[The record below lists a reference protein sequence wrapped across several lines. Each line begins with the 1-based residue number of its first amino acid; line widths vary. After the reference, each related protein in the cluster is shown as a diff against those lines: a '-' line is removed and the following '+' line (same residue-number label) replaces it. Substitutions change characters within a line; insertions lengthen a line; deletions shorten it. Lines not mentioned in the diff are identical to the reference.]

1 MRIGYDAKRAFNN
14 HRGLGNYSRETIRIV
29 ASHFPDLQ
37 LDLFTPKI
45 DSSIRFDCPKNA
57 TIIQPKHGFM
67 TSLWRTFG
75 ITKEAE
81 RRQLDLY
88 HGLSHEL
95 PVGIEK
101 TGIPTVVT
109 MHDLIFIRHPE
120 LYPFIDRK
128 LYKTKYL
135 RSCRVA
141 DHIIA
146 VSQQTKNDLIE
157 LWGIDEA
164 KISVVYQGCHP
175 AFCQQVSENQKE
187 TARRKYNLPE
197 TFLLNVGAIEPRKNQ
212 LLILKA
218 LKAKAI
224 ETPLVIA
231 GRKTDYLTELQQF
244 IENNKLQNQV
254 FILPNVD
261 FDDLPALYQS
271 ASVFI
276 YPSQFEGFGIPIV
289 EALQSGIPVIAA
301 KGSCLEESG
310 GSSSRYVSS
319 NDEVELA
326 EQIMIVLR
334 DNELRDNMIKS
345 GKAYAQQFSDKAIAK
360 NLLNI
365 YTEVIK
371 KNKTL

>member
-29 ASHFPDLQ
+29 ASHYPDFQ

-57 TIIQPKHGFM
+57 TVIQPKHGFM

-101 TGIPTVVT
+101 THIPNVVT

-120 LYPFIDRK
+120 LYPFIDCK

-141 DHIIA
+141 DRIIA

-157 LWGIDEA
+157 LWGIEEE
-164 KISVVYQGCHP
+164 KITVVYQGCHP
-175 AFCQQVSENQKE
+175 AFCQQVPENQKE
-187 TARRKYNLPE
+187 TVRRKYNLPE

-218 LKAKAI
+218 LKASAI

-231 GRKTDYLTELQQF
+231 GRKTDYLAELQQF
-244 IENNKLQNQV
+244 IENNKLQYQV

-289 EALQSGIPVIAA
+289 EALQSGVPVIAA

-310 GSSSRYVSS
+310 GPSSRYVSP
-319 NDEVELA
+319 NDETELA
-326 EQIMIVLR
+326 EQIKIVLR
-334 DNELRDNMIKS
+334 DNELRENMIEK
-345 GKAYAQQFSDKAIAK
+345 GKVYAQQFSDKAIAK

-365 YTEVIK
+365 YTELIK
-371 KNKTL
+371 QNKTL

>member
-29 ASHFPDLQ
+29 ASHFPDFQ

-45 DSSIRFDCPKNA
+45 DSGIRFDCPQNA
-57 TIIQPKHGFM
+57 NVIQPKHAFL

-101 TGIPTVVT
+101 TRIPTVVT

-141 DHIIA
+141 DRIIA

-157 LWGIDEA
+157 LWGIDEK

-175 AFCQQVSENQKE
+175 AFCQQVTVNQKQSIKK
-187 TARRKYNLPE
+187 KYNLPE
-197 TFLLNVGAIEPRKNQ
+197 TYLLNVGAIEPRKNQ

-218 LKAKAI
+218 LKAGAI
-224 ETPLVIA
+224 DEPLVIA
-231 GRKTDYLTELQQF
+231 GRKTDYLAELQQF
-244 IENNKLQNQV
+244 IEKKKLQNQV

-261 FDDLPALYQS
+261 FGDLPALYQC
-271 ASVFI
+271 ASIFI

-289 EALQSGIPVIAA
+289 EALQSGVPVIAA

-310 GSSSRYVSS
+310 GPGSRYVSP
-319 NDEVELA
+319 NDEADLA
-326 EQIMIVLR
+326 EQIMLVLR
-334 DNELRDNMIKS
+334 DNELRNNMIEN
-345 GKAYAQQFSDKAIAK
+345 GKIYAEQFSDEAIAN

-365 YTEVIK
+365 YTDLIK
-371 KNKTL
+371 TK

>member
-29 ASHFPDLQ
+29 ASHYPDFQ

-101 TGIPTVVT
+101 TRIPTVVT

-120 LYPFIDRK
+120 LYPLIDRK

-141 DHIIA
+141 DRIIA
-146 VSQQTKNDLIE
+146 VSQQTKNDLVE
-157 LWGIDEA
+157 LWGIDEK

-175 AFCQQVSENQKE
+175 AFCQQVTENQKQ
-187 TARRKYNLPE
+187 TIRKKYNLPE
-197 TFLLNVGAIEPRKNQ
+197 TYLLNVGAIEPRKNQ

-218 LKAKAI
+218 LKTKAI

-244 IENNKLQNQV
+244 IENKKLQNQV
-254 FILPNVD
+254 LILPNVD

-276 YPSQFEGFGIPIV
+276 YPSQFEGFGIPVV
-289 EALQSGIPVIAA
+289 EALQSGVPVIAA

-310 GSSSRYVSS
+310 GPDSRYVSPS
-319 NDEVELA
+319 DETELA
-326 EQIMIVLR
+326 EQIMIVLK
-334 DNELRDNMIKS
+334 DNELRNNMIKN
-345 GKAYAQQFSDKAIAK
+345 GKAYAQQFSDMAIAK
-360 NLLNI
+360 NLLKI

-371 KNKTL
+371 TK

>member
-14 HRGLGNYSRETIRIV
+14 HRGLGNYSRDTIRIV
-29 ASHFPDLQ
+29 SSHFPDLQ
-37 LDLFTPKI
+37 FDLFTPKT

-57 TIIQPKHGFM
+57 TVIQPKRDFM

-81 RRQLDLY
+81 RRHLNLY

-101 TGIPTVVT
+101 THIPTVVT

-120 LYPFIDRK
+120 LYPYIDRK

-141 DHIIA
+141 DCIIA

-157 LWGIDEA
+157 LWGIEEK

-175 AFCQQVSENQKE
+175 SFSKQISESQKE
-187 TARRKYNLPE
+187 MVRKKYNLPE
-197 TFLLNVGAIEPRKNQ
+197 TYLLNVGAIEPRKNQ

-261 FDDLPALYQS
+261 FNDLPALYQS

-310 GSSSRYVSS
+310 GPNSRYVSS
-319 NDEVELA
+319 NDETELA
-326 EQIMIVLR
+326 EQILTLLR

-371 KNKTL
+371 TK

>member
-29 ASHFPDLQ
+29 ASHFTDFQ

-45 DSSIRFDCPKNA
+45 DSNIRFDCPKNA
-57 TIIQPKHGFM
+57 TVIQPKHGFM

-101 TGIPTVVT
+101 TGIPSVVT

-135 RSCRVA
+135 HSCRVA
-141 DHIIA
+141 DRIIA

-187 TARRKYNLPE
+187 TVRMKYNLPE

-244 IENNKLQNQV
+244 IENKKIQNQV

-261 FDDLPALYQS
+261 FGDLPALYQS

-276 YPSQFEGFGIPIV
+276 YPSQFEGFGIPVV

-310 GSSSRYVSS
+310 GPNSRYVSPS
-319 NDEVELA
+319 DETELA

-345 GKAYAQQFSDKAIAK
+345 GKAYTQQFSDKAIAK

-365 YTEVIK
+365 YTELIK
-371 KNKTL
+371 QNKTL

>member
-1 MRIGYDAKRAFNN
+1 MSKNIGFDAKRAFNN
-14 HRGLGNYSRETIRIV
+14 QRGLGNYSRDTIRIV
-29 ASHFPDLQ
+29 SSHFPDLQ
-37 LDLFTPKI
+37 FDLFTPKT

-57 TIIQPKHGFM
+57 TVIQPKHGFM

-187 TARRKYNLPE
+187 TVRRKYNLPE

-218 LKAKAI
+218 LKASAI

-231 GRKTDYLTELQQF
+231 GRKTDYLAELQQF
-244 IENNKLQNQV
+244 IENKKLQNQV

-261 FDDLPALYQS
+261 FGDLPALYQS

-289 EALQSGIPVIAA
+289 EALQSGVPVIAA

-310 GSSSRYVSS
+310 GPSSRYVSS
-319 NDEVELA
+319 NDETELA
-326 EQIMIVLR
+326 EQILIVLR
-334 DNELRDNMIKS
+334 DNELRNNMIKN

-371 KNKTL
+371 TK

>member
-14 HRGLGNYSRETIRIV
+14 HRGLGNYSRDTIRIV
-29 ASHFPDLQ
+29 ASHFPDFQ
-37 LDLFTPKI
+37 LDLFTPKN

-81 RRQLDLY
+81 KRHLDLY

-101 TGIPTVVT
+101 SRIPTVLT

-141 DHIIA
+141 DRIIA

-157 LWGIDEA
+157 LWGIDEK

-175 AFCQQVSENQKE
+175 NFCKQVSENQKE
-187 TARRKYNLPE
+187 MVRKKYNLPE
-197 TFLLNVGAIEPRKNQ
+197 NYLLNVGAIEPRKNQ
-212 LLILKA
+212 LLILEA
-218 LKAKAI
+218 LKAGAI
-224 ETPLVIA
+224 DEPLVIA
-231 GRKTDYLTELQQF
+231 GRTTDYINELQQF
-244 IENNKLQNQV
+244 IEKKKLQGQV
-254 FILPNVD
+254 HILSNVD
-261 FDDLPALYQS
+261 FDDLPALYQN
-271 ASVFI
+271 ASIFI
-276 YPSQFEGFGIPIV
+276 YPSHFEGFGIPIV
-289 EALQSGIPVIAA
+289 EALQSGVPVIAA

-310 GSSSRYVSS
+310 GPDSRYVSPH
-319 NDEVELA
+319 DAEELA
-326 EQIMIVLR
+326 EQIMIIER
-334 DNELRDNMIKS
+334 DNNLKNSIVKK
-345 GKAYAQQFSDKAIAK
+345 GKAFAQQFSDEAIA
-360 NLLNI
+360 NHLIALYRSLI
-365 YTEVIK
+365 TP
-371 KNKTL
+371 